1 MAGVLGGHRY
11 FSSSYDEARS
21 RFRSACE
28 RHGAQQEALALDL
41 QGPSGEALTIDLAW
55 FGPRDAKRVVVTSSG
70 THGIEGYMGSAAQLA
85 VLDRDLT
92 LPDGVALLM
101 IHAVNPYGFAFRR
114 RVNEDNIDQNRNF
127 LLAGEAYAGCPQGYH
142 ALNAMLNPTRAPKRR
157 LSAPAFIAR
166 AVGRIAR
173 AGLGPLKEAVAG
185 GQYTYPLGVFY
196 GGSEPSRSM
205 RALQEAVPRLLGH
218 TEHVLWIDFHTGLG
232 NSATFKHLV
241 DHGPEDAR
249 LGWLVDTFGP
259 EVEPWDAGD
268 GVAYAIRGGLGT
280 WAKATLPDAEVDVLA
295 MEFGTVPVLKVITA
309 LHLENRAHHHG
320 DPTSATTRAVKE
332 RIMATFNPLD
342 DGWRDAVVDK
352 GQHPVFTALAP
363 V

>member
-92 LPDGVALLM
+92 LPAGVALLM

-173 AGLGPLKEAVAG
+173 AGLGPLKGAVAG

-205 RALQEAVPRLLGH
+205 RAPASPSWRLIVSSPLMPKIIWPPLRPEAPQPMRLASIR
-218 TEHVLWIDFHTGLG
+218 V
-232 NSATFKHLV
+232 SHLSNTACLMQASSNLAN
-241 DHGPEDAR
+241 D
-249 LGWLVDTFGP
+249 L
-259 EVEPWDAGD
+259 
-268 GVAYAIRGGLGT
+268 AIYC
-280 WAKATLPDAEVDVLA
+280 
-295 MEFGTVPVLKVITA
+295 
-309 LHLENRAHHHG
+309 
-320 DPTSATTRAVKE
+320 DP
-332 RIMATFNPLD
+332 
-342 DGWRDAVVDK
+342 
-352 GQHPVFTALAP
+352 
-363 V
+363 